1 MWAYNY
7 VTLYEKNGVHI
18 NRTHKY
24 IHSCMY
30 MRSNCIHYIQI
41 YKLMIEML
49 IKAYNALQVI
59 TNLIDNF
66 SHFKSKSSYWMC
78 LDYLYVPY
86 FLIFVSNFFCC
97 FFFVFVYL
105 CYLFVLYWCII
116 WLNSTQITFLY
127 YIYIF
132 FFKSYKPFNY
142 TVYNYHS
149 KILIK

>member
-1 MWAYNY
+1 MLHYMKRMEY
-7 VTLYEKNGVHI
+7 ISTVHI
-18 NRTHKY
+18 S
-24 IHSCMY
+24 IHILCMY

-66 SHFKSKSSYWMC
+66 SHFKSKSSYWTC
-78 LDYLYVPY
+78 LTFTYLIFWYL
-86 FLIFVSNFFCC
+86 FLIFSAVFCL
-97 FFFVFVYL
+97 FVYL

-127 YIYIF
+127 YIF
-132 FFKSYKPFNY
+132 FFNCFFLSHTNRSTTLYIII
-142 TVYNYHS
+142 TV
-149 KILIK
+149 KF

>member
-24 IHSCMY
+24 THSCMY

-66 SHFKSKSSYWMC
+66 SHFKSKSSYWTC
-78 LDYLYVPY
+78 LTFTCLIFWYL
-86 FLIFVSNFFCC
+86 FLIFSAVFFCLFC
-97 FFFVFVYL
+97 
-105 CYLFVLYWCII
+105 LFVLFVCFVLMYN
-116 WLNSTQITFLY
+116 LTQQY
-127 YIYIF
+127 SNYISLLYIF
-132 FFKSYKPFNY
+132 FKLFFLSHTNRSTTLYIII
-142 TVYNYHS
+142 TV
-149 KILIK
+149 KF

>member
-24 IHSCMY
+24 THSCMY

-66 SHFKSKSSYWMC
+66 SHFKSKSSYWTC
-78 LDYLYVPY
+78 LTFTCLIFWYL
-86 FLIFVSNFFCC
+86 FLIFSAVFFCL
-97 FFFVFVYL
+97 FVYL

-127 YIYIF
+127 YI
-132 FFKSYKPFNY
+132 FFKIVFFLSHTNRSTTLYIII
-142 TVYNYHS
+142 TV
-149 KILIK
+149 KF

>member
-24 IHSCMY
+24 THSCMY
-30 MRSNCIHYIQI
+30 MRSNYIHYIQI

-66 SHFKSKSSYWMC
+66 SHFKSKSSYWTC
-78 LDYLYVPY
+78 LTFTCLIFWYL
-86 FLIFVSNFFCC
+86 FLIFSAVFFCL
-97 FFFVFVYL
+97 FVYL

-127 YIYIF
+127 YI
-132 FFKSYKPFNY
+132 FFKIVFFLSHTNRSTTLYIIITENF
-142 TVYNYHS
+142 
-149 KILIK
+149 

>member
-24 IHSCMY
+24 THSCMY

-66 SHFKSKSSYWMC
+66 SHFKSKSSYWTC
-78 LDYLYVPY
+78 LTFTCLIFWYL
-86 FLIFVSNFFCC
+86 FLIFSAVFFCL
-97 FFFVFVYL
+97 FVYL

-127 YIYIF
+127 YI
-132 FFKSYKPFNY
+132 FFKIVFFLSHTNRSTTLYIIITENF
-142 TVYNYHS
+142 
-149 KILIK
+149 